1 MDYGRED
8 ARERECGLLREL
20 RFVQDSF
27 SMVTRTRDSERIE
40 HTQEKATAVSVLALA
55 RHTVLAVA
63 EWLLVF
69 FPSFQ

>member
-1 MDYGRED
+1 MDCGRED
-8 ARERECGLLREL
+8 ARQRECGLLREL

-27 SMVTRTRDSERIE
+27 SMVTRTRDSERME
-40 HTQEKATAVSVLALA
+40 HTQEKAITVSVLASA
-55 RHTVLAVA
+55 RHTVLVVA

>member
-8 ARERECGLLREL
+8 ARVHECGLLREL

-27 SMVTRTRDSERIE
+27 SIVKRTRDSERME
-40 HTQEKATAVSVLALA
+40 HTQEKAITVSVLALA
-55 RHTVLAVA
+55 RHTVLVVA
-63 EWLLVF
+63 EWFLVF